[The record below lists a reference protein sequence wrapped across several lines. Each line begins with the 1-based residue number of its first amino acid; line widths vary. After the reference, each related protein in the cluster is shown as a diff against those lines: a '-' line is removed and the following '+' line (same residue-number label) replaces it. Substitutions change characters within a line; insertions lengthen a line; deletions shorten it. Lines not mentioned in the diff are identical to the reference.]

1 MDTKYLVVYIVN
13 LYKIFKNMKKLFL
26 SLIAIVATVN
36 MFAVTYEAKAQITL
50 TSSTFNCTC
59 VVAKSTELASP
70 QAFPMIMD
78 GREIAFYIINGSEK
92 DQTYAASTLGEMPF
106 GLKTNANTDYTLT
119 ISNVSGTET
128 LKMKDEVTGTVF
140 DMTEGYVYNFT
151 AAANQAAISDR
162 FHLYVAPSVPGI
174 CHRYGKLQVS
184 GSNGQNVVVKNMD
197 DSATAIGTVAITAD
211 YQEIAVE
218 GVLAAGQY
226 KVEWNSQTL
235 IIDVK

>member
-1 MDTKYLVVYIVN
+1 MK
-13 LYKIFKNMKKLFL
+13 KIFFSLLAIATTINMM
-26 SLIAIVATVN
+26 AIDYT
-36 MFAVTYEAKAQITL
+36 AKADITL
-50 TSSTFNCTC
+50 KGLTSNEICDITIAQSNDAGISYYCATMN
-59 VVAKSTELASP
+59 
-70 QAFPMIMD
+70 MD
-78 GREIAFYIINGSEK
+78 YRNLAFYAYANSNPYEI
-92 DQTYAASTLGEMPF
+92 YAANNLGALQF
-106 GLKTNANTDYTLT
+106 GMMTYTDVNYSLT
-119 ISNVSGTET
+119 ISNVVGTET

-151 AAANQAAISDR
+151 ADANQAAITNR
-162 FHLYVAPSVPGI
+162 FHLYVAPSTPEI

-197 DSATAIGTVAITAD
+197 DSATSIGTVAITAD
-211 YQEIAVE
+211 YQEIPVE